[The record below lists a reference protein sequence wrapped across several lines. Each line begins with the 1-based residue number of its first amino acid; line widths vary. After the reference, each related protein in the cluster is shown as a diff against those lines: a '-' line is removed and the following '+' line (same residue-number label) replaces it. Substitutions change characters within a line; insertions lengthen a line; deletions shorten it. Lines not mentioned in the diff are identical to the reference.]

1 MEPFIDGTKLGSLKV
16 LEVYEYYDGPRLF
29 ASVNETGSVFLV
41 LWIRSNATTDEYYV
55 QPISLNRFREMRDGE
70 IGLRDVF
77 TRAENAGLVVLWID
91 RKSNEAHIR
100 PLRSAQIDKS
110 LLPLEGEAL
119 KLGSPLPLTE
129 SKISVPTISISY
141 ARNGSSTHVN
151 ALGMRPMQERAYE
164 KRGEQYLLIKSPPAS
179 GKSRALMFVALD
191 KLAHQGLKQ
200 AIIVVPEKSIG
211 ASFQDEPL
219 TKFGFWADWRVEPK
233 WNLCNAPGAENG
245 GKVKALGAFLES
257 TDKVLVCTHA
267 TFRFAV
273 DEYGVEK
280 FDDRMIAVD
289 EFHHVSVSEDNKLG
303 SQLGQFISR
312 NRVHVLAM
320 TGSYFRGDA
329 EAVLAPQDEAK
340 FDTVT
345 YTYYE
350 QLNGYE
356 YLKQLDIGYFFYS
369 GSYVDDILNVLDTA
383 EKTIIH
389 IPNVN
394 SREST
399 KDKMKEVEHIIEALG
414 EWQGIDP
421 VTGFQLVELSNGHV
435 LRIADLVD
443 DDPNRRDRVSAALKD
458 PAQKNNRDYV
468 DIIIALGMAKEGF
481 DWIWCEH
488 ALTVGYRASLTEIVQ
503 IIGRATRDAPGKT
516 RARFTNLIAEPDA
529 SQEAV
534 TEAVNDTLKAIA
546 ASLLMEQ
553 VLAPRFEFKP
563 KHPGGG
569 PTPGYDYGVG
579 GYDPTKCNV
588 GFNDKTGQFQIE
600 IKDLVEP
607 KTKEVTRICQ
617 EDLNEVIAAFVQD
630 KSALERGLFDEEL
643 IPEELTQVRLGKII
657 KDKYPELDTE
667 DQEAVRQHAIA
678 ALNFIQQAQRSALGA
693 GGDNAQL
700 SANTALIDGVRKFA
714 MDVRELDIDLIDRI
728 NPFGE
733 AYAILA
739 KTMSESSLKQV
750 AAAIAAK
757 RTNLTPEEAK
767 ELAVRAFKFKKE
779 RSRLPSLDSQ
789 DAWERRMAEGAAA
802 FVRYKDEGRYE

>member
-1 MEPFIDGTKLGSLKV
+1 MS
-16 LEVYEYYDGPRLF
+16 
-29 ASVNETGSVFLV
+29 
-41 LWIRSNATTDEYYV
+41 
-55 QPISLNRFREMRDGE
+55 
-70 IGLRDVF
+70 
-77 TRAENAGLVVLWID
+77 
-91 RKSNEAHIR
+91 
-100 PLRSAQIDKS
+100 DKI
-110 LLPLEGEAL
+110 
-119 KLGSPLPLTE
+119 K
-129 SKISVPTISISY
+129 SVPSVSVTY
-141 ARNGSSTHVN
+141 ARNGASTRAN
-151 ALGMRPMQERAYE
+151 ALGMRPMQERVYE

-191 KLAHQGLKQ
+191 KLKNQGLKQ

-211 ASFQDEPL
+211 ASFNDEPL
-219 TKFGFWADWRVEPK
+219 AKYGFWSDWHVEPK
-233 WNLCNAPGAENG
+233 WNLCDAPGNDNG
-245 GKVKALGAFLES
+245 GKVKSLGAFLES
-257 TDKVLVCTHA
+257 EDKVLVCTHA

-273 DEYGVEK
+273 DAYGIEA
-280 FDDRMIAVD
+280 FDDRLIAVD
-289 EFHHVSVSEDNKLG
+289 EFHHVSVNPDNKLG
-303 SQLGQFISR
+303 THLGQFIAR
-312 NRVHVLAM
+312 DKTHIVAM

-329 EAVLAPQDEAK
+329 EAVLAPSDESK

-369 GSYVDDILNVLDTA
+369 GPYVDDILNVLDPA

-399 KDKMKEVEHIIEALG
+399 KDKMREVEHIIETLG
-414 EWQGIDP
+414 EWQGIDAA
-421 VTGFQLVELSNGHV
+421 TGFQLVKRPDGRV

-443 DDPNRRDRVSAALKD
+443 DDASKRDRVSATLKD
-458 PAQKNNRDYV
+458 PVQKNNRDHV

-503 IIGRATRDAPGKT
+503 IIGRATRDAPGKI

-529 SQEAV
+529 TEEAV
-534 TEAVNDTLKAIA
+534 TEAINDTLKAIA

-563 KHPGGG
+563 KNPGSG
-569 PTPGYDYGVG
+569 PTPGFTYGEG
-579 GYDPTKCNV
+579 GYDPDRCNIGV
-588 GFNDKTGQFQIE
+588 HEQTGAYQIE
-600 IKDLVEP
+600 IKGLAEP
-607 KTKEVTRICQ
+607 KGKEAARICQ

-630 KSALERGLFDEEL
+630 KPTIERGLFDEEL
-643 IPEELTQVRLGKII
+643 VPEELTQVRMGKII
-657 KDKYPELDTE
+657 KDKYPELDAE

-678 ALNFIQQAQRSALGA
+678 ALNLTQQAKRLVTEGESEGA
-693 GGDNAQL
+693 P
-700 SANTALIDGVRKFA
+700 NTALIDGVRRFA

-739 KTMSESSLKQV
+739 KTMSEDSLKQV
-750 AAAIAAK
+750 AAAISAK
-757 RTNLTPEEAK
+757 RTSITPEDAK
-767 ELAVRAFKFKKE
+767 VIAKRAVEFKRERGRAP
-779 RSRLPSLDSQ
+779 LVTSQ
-789 DAWERRMAEGAAA
+789 DAWEKHLAEGAAA
-802 FVRYKDEGRYE
+802 FMRFRAEGRYE

>member
-1 MEPFIDGTKLGSLKV
+1 MSKNIP
-16 LEVYEYYDGPRLF
+16 
-29 ASVNETGSVFLV
+29 SVSV
-41 LWIRSNATTDEYYV
+41 T
-55 QPISLNRFREMRDGE
+55 
-70 IGLRDVF
+70 
-77 TRAENAGLVVLWID
+77 
-91 RKSNEAHIR
+91 
-100 PLRSAQIDKS
+100 
-110 LLPLEGEAL
+110 
-119 KLGSPLPLTE
+119 
-129 SKISVPTISISY
+129 Y
-141 ARNGSSTHVN
+141 ARNGVSTQAN

-179 GKSRALMFVALD
+179 GKSRALMFIALD
-191 KLAHQGLKQ
+191 KLHNQGLKQ

-211 ASFQDEPL
+211 ASFHDETL
-219 TKFGFWADWRVEPK
+219 SQFGFWADWQVEPK
-233 WNLCNAPGAENG
+233 WNLCNAPGNDNG
-245 GKVKALGAFLES
+245 GKVKSLGAFLES
-257 TDKVLVCTHA
+257 DSKVLVCTHA

-273 DEYGVEK
+273 DAYGVAA
-280 FDDRMIAVD
+280 FDDRLIAVD
-289 EFHHVSVSEDNKLG
+289 EFHHVSANPDNKLG
-303 SQLGQFISR
+303 THLGQFIAR
-312 NRVHVLAM
+312 DKTHIVAM

-329 EAVLAPQDEAK
+329 EAVLAPSDEAR

-350 QLNGYE
+350 QLNGYQ

-369 GSYVDDILNVLDTA
+369 GSYVDDILNVLDPA

-399 KDKMKEVEHIIEALG
+399 KDKLREVEHLIEALG
-414 EWQGIDP
+414 EWQGIDTA
-421 VTGFQLVELSNGHV
+421 TGFQLVKRPDGRV

-443 DDPNRRDRVSAALKD
+443 DDATKRDRVSAALKD
-458 PAQKNNRDYV
+458 SAQKNNRDYV

-516 RARFTNLIAEPDA
+516 GAKFTNLIAEPDA
-529 SQEAV
+529 TEEAV

-563 KHPGGG
+563 KHPDSG
-569 PTPGYDYGVG
+569 PTPGFDYGAG
-579 GYDPTKCNV
+579 GYDPNRCNIGV
-588 GFNDKTGQFQIE
+588 NEQTGSYQIE
-600 IKDLVEP
+600 IKGLAEP
-607 KTKEVTRICQ
+607 KSKEAARICQ

-630 KSALERGLFDEEL
+630 KPSIERGLFDEEL
-643 IPEELTQVRLGKII
+643 VPEELTQVRMGKII
-657 KDKYPELDTE
+657 KEKYPELDAA

-678 ALNFIQQAQRSALGA
+678 ALNLTQQAKRIVTEVEDDASP
-693 GGDNAQL
+693 
-700 SANTALIDGVRKFA
+700 NTALIDGVRRLA
-714 MDVRELDIDLIDRI
+714 VDVRELDIDLIDRI

-739 KTMSESSLKQV
+739 KTMSEERLKQV
-750 AAAIAAK
+750 AAAISAK
-757 RTNLTPEEAK
+757 RTSLTPDEAK
-767 ELAVRAFKFKKE
+767 ELAVRAVQFKQE
-779 RSRLPSLDSQ
+779 RGRIPALNAQ

-802 FVRYKDEGRYE
+802 FMRFKKEGRYG